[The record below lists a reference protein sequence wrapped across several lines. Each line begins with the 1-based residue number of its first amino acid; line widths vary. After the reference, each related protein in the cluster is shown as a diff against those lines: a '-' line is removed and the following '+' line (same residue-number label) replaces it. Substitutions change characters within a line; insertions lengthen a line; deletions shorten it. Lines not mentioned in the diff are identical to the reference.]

1 MRVHTTIKSD
11 IMLPSGA
18 PGSPLPTPY
27 CWEYEIFIDS
37 TRSLSC
43 WVPGF
48 PFPTPYCWGK
58 YFHRLNNITTEQQ
71 EVCHALGHTISPG
84 ILCIGCSVSIP
95 DHSSCTCVVH
105 GHSLCCHSLCC
116 YNNHFNGRHSLLP
129 HTSVVLPYNWLYTE
143 PFAYILC
150 HLIYHYVILRS
161 SF

>member
-37 TRSLSC
+37 KRSL
-43 WVPGF
+43 
-48 PFPTPYCWGK
+48 
-58 YFHRLNNITTEQQ
+58 LNDNQQ

-105 GHSLCCHSLCC
+105 GHSLCC